1 MSEAFRKTS
10 IFLLIKPYI
19 QNTLNSKFIRNVAII
34 AIGTATAQGIKMAFS
49 PLVTRIYGPEAFGLL
64 GTFMAIVSILTPV
77 AALSYPIAIVLPRED
92 SDAKGIAQLSMAASF
107 FIVGLIS
114 LIIIFVG
121 ERLVILLHLQSIN
134 NYIWFIPLI
143 VFFEAF
149 NQIIRQWLIR
159 KKEFSISA
167 RIAVVQAF
175 ILESAKAGFGYFYPL
190 ASILVILAT
199 TGHALNAGLLALG
212 IKCSQKSQEGVEKS
226 VKPKSSLKALA
237 RHHYDFPLY
246 RTPQVFINAVS
257 QSFPILMLSAFFG
270 PSAAGFYTLSRTVL
284 GIPSKLIGKAVGDV
298 FYPRITEAAHKKEIL
313 THLILKATFA
323 LAAVGFLPFAIII
336 FFGPCLFSFVFGEE
350 WIVAGNYARWIAL
363 WLYFMFI
370 NTPSVK
376 VLPVLSAQGFHLL
389 FTLFTIIIRLSVIL
403 FSYYFFNSDIIAISL
418 FGISGAI
425 LNIFLV
431 MIIINKCRTFDNINK
446 DKLNG

>member
-1 MSEAFRKTS
+1 M
-10 IFLLIKPYI
+10 
-19 QNTLNSKFIRNVAII
+19 
-34 AIGTATAQGIKMAFS
+34 
-49 PLVTRIYGPEAFGLL
+49 
-64 GTFMAIVSILTPV
+64 
-77 AALSYPIAIVLPRED
+77 
-92 SDAKGIAQLSMAASF
+92 
-107 FIVGLIS
+107 
-114 LIIIFVG
+114 
-121 ERLVILLHLQSIN
+121 
-134 NYIWFIPLI
+134 
-143 VFFEAF
+143 
-149 NQIIRQWLIR
+149 
-159 KKEFSISA
+159 
-167 RIAVVQAF
+167 
-175 ILESAKAGFGYFYPL
+175 
-190 ASILVILAT
+190 
-199 TGHALNAGLLALG
+199 
-212 IKCSQKSQEGVEKS
+212 
-226 VKPKSSLKALA
+226 
-237 RHHYDFPLY
+237 
-246 RTPQVFINAVS
+246 
-257 QSFPILMLSAFFG
+257 
-270 PSAAGFYTLSRTVL
+270 
-284 GIPSKLIGKAVGDV
+284 IGKAVGDV
-298 FYPRITEAAHKKEIL
+298 FYPRITEAAHKNEIL